1 MPLDQ
6 EKFLDDLRVRI
17 RAMTPQTRIYRVLR
31 DELTER
37 GYWRRHSRG
46 NPKLGYLRMLETKKK
61 KHE

>member
-37 GYWRRHSRG
+37 GYWRRHARG
-46 NPKLGYLRMLETKKK
+46 NPKLGYAMMKAKKAK
-61 KHE
+61 SSE